1 MVVSAPLDVNP
12 ESLGRC
18 RATIQEPVS
27 YLFMSISTKLFVLW
41 KVAGAE
47 LERRVQAQ
55 LRRKGILTTAKE
67 LGVGTMQRIA
77 RKCGL
82 IALSTASA
90 KPRSDG
96 SLTFDSM
103 PFDKI

>member
-1 MVVSAPLDVNP
+1 VVVSAPLDVNP

-67 LGVGTMQRIA
+67 LGVGTGTMQRIA
-77 RKCGL
+77 RECGL
-82 IALSTASA
+82 IALSMASA
-90 KPRSDG
+90 RPAQRRVAS
-96 SLTFDSM
+96 F
-103 PFDKI
+103 